1 MQIENAENATL
12 ISKHLNE
19 IERNSV
25 LNLKKDLGRFL
36 KKYNEVLIS
45 LRHCTEVRFANFF
58 CSNSFIF
65 EPKVENIYMGVF
77 STHFVPLISNLAP
90 KILEA

>member
-45 LRHCTEVRFANFF
+45 LRHCTEVRFA
-58 CSNSFIF
+58 SFLSCGFTTMAVINPS
-65 EPKVENIYMGVF
+65 EKKVAKRTSVEWHKYKC
-77 STHFVPLISNLAP
+77 TD
-90 KILEA
+90 

>member
-45 LRHCTEVRFANFF
+45 LRHCICSKIIISGTISPLMIKKLNFCRKNCF
-58 CSNSFIF
+58 GGLKI
-65 EPKVENIYMGVF
+65 
-77 STHFVPLISNLAP
+77 PLYL
-90 KILEA
+90 